1 MSLKR
6 YPSLELRASSSEH
19 LLNRFYGIIMF
30 LKVEGQKAEGQ
41 KASRFYP
48 PPLILRIQVH
58 ARARYFSRN
67 S

>member
-1 MSLKR
+1 
-6 YPSLELRASSSEH
+6 
-19 LLNRFYGIIMF
+19 MF
-30 LKVEGQKAEGQ
+30 LKVEGQKAEGQKAEGQ